1 MFIPYHAAQDRGVY
15 TAFIPGRGSPYRP
28 VTASGPIN
36 LSNRSLSMDI
46 VFIATGLGLFALF
59 GVYAVLLRRV

>member
-1 MFIPYHAAQDRGVY
+1 
-15 TAFIPGRGSPYRP
+15 
-28 VTASGPIN
+28 
-36 LSNRSLSMDI
+36 MDI